1 MGRAPRLRIEK
12 LPEKLKQIRETLGL
26 SQNELIRELGFED
39 VIYQGNVSEY
49 ESGRREPPLPI
60 LLRYAQ
66 IAGVCLDIIVSDND
80 ELPEKLPSNPKH
92 KSQI

>member
-1 MGRAPRLRIEK
+1 MGRAARLRVEK
-12 LPEKLKQIRETLGL
+12 LPQKLKQIRESLGF

-66 IAGVCLDIIVSDND
+66 VAGVCLDVIVSDSD
-80 ELPEKLPSNPKH
+80 ELPEKLPSKPEH
-92 KSQI
+92 